1 MLTPQ
6 VQAISSA
13 KRDSLSVAQQEAIKS
28 VIERD
33 PDEQDPWGPDDDDGD
48 SSGSFAF
55 HSFMTLRVY
64 YINLSRYIGSCGR
77 RFRRK
82 LSIKLSV
89 FNKIV
94 TYQKMFS
101 GGLTLL
107 TSSNNHDEDD
117 GNEKIII

>member
-33 PDEQDPWGPDDDDGD
+33 PDEQDPWGPDDDGD

-55 HSFMTLRVY
+55 HSFYDTSRLLHKFEPLYWFLRTSFSSQIIHKIVGFQQNRH
-64 YINLSRYIGSCGR
+64 ISKNV
-77 RFRRK
+77 FRR
-82 LSIKLSV
+82 V
-89 FNKIV
+89 NV
-94 TYQKMFS
+94 T
-101 GGLTLL
+101 
-107 TSSNNHDEDD
+107 
-117 GNEKIII
+117 NEL

>member
-13 KRDSLSVAQQEAIKS
+13 KRDSLSVPQQEAIKS

-55 HSFMTLRVY
+55 HSFYDTLR
-64 YINLSRYIGSCGR
+64 L
-77 RFRRK
+77 FRGTQREILRK
-82 LSIKLSV
+82 RPKNN
-89 FNKIV
+89 NKA
-94 TYQKMFS
+94 
-101 GGLTLL
+101 
-107 TSSNNHDEDD
+107 
-117 GNEKIII
+117 

>member
-48 SSGSFAF
+48 SSGSFAS
-55 HSFMTLRVY
+55 HSFYDTLRLLHKFKPLYWFLWTSFSSQIIHKIVGFQQNRH
-64 YINLSRYIGSCGR
+64 ISKNV
-77 RFRRK
+77 FRR
-82 LSIKLSV
+82 V
-89 FNKIV
+89 NV
-94 TYQKMFS
+94 T
-101 GGLTLL
+101 
-107 TSSNNHDEDD
+107 
-117 GNEKIII
+117 NEL

>member
-55 HSFMTLRVY
+55 HSFYETSHLLHKFEPLYWYLRTLCSSQIIHKIVGFQQNRHISKNV
-64 YINLSRYIGSCGR
+64 
-77 RFRRK
+77 FRR
-82 LSIKLSV
+82 V
-89 FNKIV
+89 NV
-94 TYQKMFS
+94 T
-101 GGLTLL
+101 
-107 TSSNNHDEDD
+107 
-117 GNEKIII
+117 NEL

>member
-13 KRDSLSVAQQEAIKS
+13 KRDSLSVPQQEAIKS

-55 HSFMTLRVY
+55 HSFYDT
-64 YINLSRYIGSCGR
+64 SRLLNKFEPFYWYLPTSFSSRIIR
-77 RFRRK
+77 
-82 LSIKLSV
+82 
-89 FNKIV
+89 KIV
-94 TYQKMFS
+94 GF
-101 GGLTLL
+101 
-107 TSSNNHDEDD
+107 
-117 GNEKIII
+117 

>member
-13 KRDSLSVAQQEAIKS
+13 RRDSLSVAQQEAIKS

-55 HSFMTLRVY
+55 HSFYDTSRLLNKFEPFCWYLRTSFS
-64 YINLSRYIGSCGR
+64 SRIIR
-77 RFRRK
+77 
-82 LSIKLSV
+82 
-89 FNKIV
+89 KIV
-94 TYQKMFS
+94 GF
-101 GGLTLL
+101 
-107 TSSNNHDEDD
+107 
-117 GNEKIII
+117 

>member
-13 KRDSLSVAQQEAIKS
+13 KRDSLSVAQQEALKS

-55 HSFMTLRVY
+55 HSFNDTSRLLNKFEPFYWYLRTSFS
-64 YINLSRYIGSCGR
+64 SRIIR
-77 RFRRK
+77 
-82 LSIKLSV
+82 
-89 FNKIV
+89 KIV
-94 TYQKMFS
+94 GF
-101 GGLTLL
+101 
-107 TSSNNHDEDD
+107 
-117 GNEKIII
+117 

>member
-55 HSFMTLRVY
+55 HSFYDTSRLLNKSESFYWYLRTSFS
-64 YINLSRYIGSCGR
+64 SRII
-77 RFRRK
+77 RK
-82 LSIKLSV
+82 I
-89 FNKIV
+89 FG
-94 TYQKMFS
+94 F
-101 GGLTLL
+101 
-107 TSSNNHDEDD
+107 
-117 GNEKIII
+117 

>member
-33 PDEQDPWGPDDDDGD
+33 PDEQDPWGPDDDVGD

-55 HSFMTLRVY
+55 NSF
-64 YINLSRYIGSCGR
+64 
-77 RFRRK
+77 
-82 LSIKLSV
+82 
-89 FNKIV
+89 
-94 TYQKMFS
+94 
-101 GGLTLL
+101 
-107 TSSNNHDEDD
+107 
-117 GNEKIII
+117 